1 MSLRP
6 NQQKTKNIKKRIDVL
21 LVEMQLVDSRQKA
34 QAEIIA
40 GNVLVDTTPITK
52 PGTQVSIHSDIRLKQ
67 KSPYVSRG
75 ALKLIH
81 AIDYFHIQCD
91 GLVAIDVGS
100 STGGFTEVL
109 LKNNATL
116 VYAVDS
122 GTNQLDWKLRND
134 RRVVVMENTN
144 ARYID
149 QHDVVQTDFDPQPQ
163 IATID
168 VSFISLTRIL
178 LPLKNILPANSPIIA
193 LIKPQFELDKN
204 HISKGGF
211 VKPEHR
217 QKAIKRVLKY
227 AESID
232 LVASEVIES
241 PIVGAKSKNVEFLCT
256 FWKRE

>member
-81 AIDYFHIQCD
+81 AINYFHIRCD

-100 STGGFTEVL
+100 STGGFTEIL
-109 LKNNATL
+109 LKNNAVL

-134 RRVVVMENTN
+134 RHVVVMENTN

-149 QHDVVQTDFDPQPQ
+149 QTNFDPQPQ

-178 LPLKNILPANSPIIA
+178 LPLKNILPTNAPIIA
-193 LIKPQFELDKN
+193 LIKPQFELDKK

-217 QKAIKRVLKY
+217 QKAIKRILEY
-227 AESID
+227 ATSIG
-232 LVASEVIES
+232 LEASEVIES
-241 PIVGAKSKNVEFLCT
+241 PIVGAKSKNVEFLSV
-256 FWKRE
+256 FIKK